1 MRRLLTAILPILL
14 LVVLA
19 GPASAQT
26 PVLDRA
32 AQELRRSPVYV
43 DPAAERAGQVSAERL
58 RERVG
63 RGDGSLFVAV
73 LPAAAASEAGGSV
86 QQSLTTLMG
95 KVGLRGTYAVL
106 IGDSFLATS
115 SAIPAGQAATL
126 ANRAIQS
133 HRSDGPGAVL
143 ENFVDR
149 VNQAET
155 GSGASQGDGGT
166 ASDGRDSGDG
176 GGGGGGGALLLLLAI
191 GAGGFFLWSRSRRS
205 RERQADKKEFQADRQ
220 LLQAELSVL
229 GSDVMELEPHVTM
242 HPEARPDYDAGV
254 TRYRSAQAA
263 LSTPTTRS
271 TWSGWSGSSTRAG
284 TPWTGLGP
292 VSRAESLRRR
302 PRS

>member
-1 MRRLLTAILPILL
+1 MRRLLTAILPTLL

-73 LPAAAASEAGGSV
+73 LPAAATSEAGGDV
-86 QQSLTTLMG
+86 QQSVRTLMG

-115 SAIPAGQAATL
+115 TAIPAGQAAEL

-149 VNQAET
+149 VNQAEG

-166 ASDGRDSGDG
+166 ADDGRDT
-176 GGGGGGGALLLLLAI
+176 GGGGGGGALLVLLAI
-191 GAGGFFLWSRSRRS
+191 GAGAFFLWSRSRRS
-205 RERQADKKEFQADRQ
+205 RERQADQKEFQADRQ

-229 GSDVMELEPHVTM
+229 GSDVMELEPHVT
-242 HPEARPDYDAGV
+242 
-254 TRYRSAQAA
+254 
-263 LSTPTTRS
+263 
-271 TWSGWSGSSTRAG
+271 
-284 TPWTGLGP
+284 
-292 VSRAESLRRR
+292 
-302 PRS
+302 